1 MTGRR
6 LRIGVVAPGSRIDP
20 SVGRRVQALAAT
32 LYPDR
37 APDIQVHPQ
46 CFASHGHFAG
56 DDAAR
61 TEAFIE
67 IANDPGIDALW
78 FARGGYG
85 SCRLAETVLPRLTE
99 AARDKAYLGYSDA
112 GSLLAALYGRGFGR
126 IAHGPMPIDI
136 EREGGEQAVGRA
148 LAWLVERAPETL
160 EPSLSSGVP
169 AAAFNLAILSQ
180 LIGTPFQPDLS
191 GHVLMLEEVSEY
203 MYAIDRYL
211 FHVTSN
217 PGVRKVAG
225 IRLGRCS
232 AIPPNE
238 PDFGQTEEEVAR
250 YWCARSG
257 IAYLGR
263 ADIGHD
269 VANKVVPF
277 G

>member
-56 DDAAR
+56 ADAAR
-61 TEAFIE
+61 ADAFVE
-67 IANDPGIDALW
+67 IANDPAFDALW

-85 SCRLAETVLPRLTE
+85 ACRLAETVLPRLTE

-112 GSLLAALYGRGFGR
+112 GSLLAALYSQGFGR

>member
-56 DDAAR
+56 ADAAR
-61 TEAFIE
+61 ADAFVE
-67 IANDPGIDALW
+67 IANDPAFDALW

-112 GSLLAALYGRGFGR
+112 GSLLAALYSQGFGR

-148 LAWLVERAPETL
+148 LAWLVERAPATL